1 MPPLASGPPRLPYR
15 RRDRCTPEG
24 HGNYAEQSDGG
35 AVKLV
40 LHIGTPKT
48 ASTLLQN
55 SCEGNPDWLAR
66 HGLAYGRALAPDAN
80 HITLFFAAAITIQ
93 NLTRAYGIHTLEELA
108 DFRTRLIAEIRAHR
122 DAQPAHIHTM
132 IYSTENLTGNLRSP
146 DGVAQLREML
156 APLFDTV
163 EIVVYIRRQDD
174 AILSMYGEFMRRG
187 FAGPLTFPVFLD
199 RCLSETSFVPYV
211 FYRREL
217 EKWINV
223 WGRDAI
229 NVRLFDRKE
238 FIGGDILTDFMSVVL
253 GRTNFD
259 MSDFQASPADNRGL
273 SAPVLEALRRL
284 QPSIPFMKDGRPNPV
299 RELLLPFINTLPTE
313 PRPVMSAERAG
324 KIMAH
329 FEASNLWVQETF
341 FPGRAGPLFA
351 QRPDHPSVGNMG
363 LLDIDQFA
371 EISGQLLTAI
381 CDPAGRF

>member
-1 MPPLASGPPRLPYR
+1 MCPR
-15 RRDRCTPEG
+15 G
-24 HGNYAEQSDGG
+24 HGNYAEQSDGD

-55 SCEGNPDWLAR
+55 SCEGNPDWLSR

-80 HITLFFAAAITIQ
+80 HITLFFAAAIAIHD
-93 NLTRAYGIHTLEELA
+93 LTRAYGIHTLDELA
-108 DFRTRLIAEIRAHR
+108 DFRTRLIAEIRSCR

-146 DGVAQLREML
+146 EGVEQLREML

-187 FAGPLTFPVFLD
+187 FSEAPFSRFMEN
-199 RCLSETSFVPYV
+199 CLSEKSPVPYI

-217 EKWINV
+217 EKWIKV
-223 WGRDAI
+223 WGRETI
-229 NVRLFDRKE
+229 TVRVFDRKE
-238 FIGGDILTDFMSVVL
+238 FIGGQILTDFMSVVL
-253 GRTNFD
+253 GRTDFD

-284 QPSIPFMKDGRPNPV
+284 QPSIPFMKGDRPNPV
-299 RELLLPFINTLPTE
+299 REMLLPFINTLPTE
-313 PRPVMSAERAG
+313 PRPVMAAERAG
-324 KIMAH
+324 KIMAY
-329 FEASNLWVQETF
+329 FEASNLWVKDTF

-351 QRPDHPSVGNMG
+351 PRPDHPDVGNMG

-371 EISGQLLTAI
+371 EISARLLTAI
-381 CDPAGRF
+381 CDPSGRL